1 MAANSNSLSQQLSA
15 HLMSI
20 RYEDLPSEVVSHA
33 KLLLLDLFGVVLGAH
48 GSPEADIMLD
58 SFVQTHLDQKS
69 GSLLWGTNKF
79 ASMPDAALFN
89 GTLAHVLELDDF
101 GGADH
106 SGAVV
111 IPALIAVAKGEGGIS
126 GRKLIEALVIGYEA
140 SRRTLEAAGA
150 YRGHNNV
157 GGWHST
163 GTCGAVGAAC
173 AVAHILNLPI
183 GQMVSAMGFSLTMAG
198 GTWAFQQDGAMSKRL
213 HSGWAA
219 HLGVFAAQLARS
231 GLTGPIFAYEA
242 EWGGFLNTYAKES
255 RDPDKLLGN
264 FGDWFRLLRSGI
276 KPYPCC
282 RDNHSTIDVMIEL
295 HQKLDGDVSQIQ
307 SVDIGCIPEMVQMLN
322 NRNPETV
329 LDAQLS
335 LPHCSSVA
343 LLRGRVQL
351 ADFHLDQLQD
361 EKILAVKQQIH
372 LSENNDLPF
381 DSEPLIKVT
390 FADGTAETFTVPYAK
405 GAPQNP
411 LTVAEVR
418 AKFEMLTHKLLTADT
433 QTALWQAID
442 QIETCED
449 VASLEQYLVVK
460 ATD

>member
-1 MAANSNSLSQQLSA
+1 MAEHSPSLSRQLA
-15 HLMSI
+15 EKLKAI
-20 RYEDLPSEVVSHA
+20 RYETLPDEVIHHA
-33 KLLLLDLFGVVLGAH
+33 KMLLLDLFGVVLGAQ
-48 GSPEADIMLD
+48 GTPEADIMLD
-58 SFVQTHLDQKS
+58 GFVQTHLDREN
-69 GSLLWGTNKF
+69 GSLLWGTHKF

-111 IPALIAVAKGEGGIS
+111 IPALMSVCKGERGIS
-126 GRKLIEALVIGYEA
+126 GRKFIEAMVIGYEA

-150 YRGHNNV
+150 YRGHNNA

-173 AVAHILNLPI
+173 AVAHILDLPI
-183 GQMVSAMGFSLTMAG
+183 DKMVSAIGFSVTMAG

-219 HLGVFAAQLARS
+219 HLGTYSAQLARS
-231 GLTGPIFAYEA
+231 GLTGPEFAFEA

-255 RDPDKLLGN
+255 KDPDKLLEG
-264 FGDWFRLLRSGI
+264 FGDWWRILRSGI

-282 RDNHSTIDVMIEL
+282 RDNHSTIDVMIDL
-295 HQKLDGDVSQIQ
+295 HRRLDGDISQIE
-307 SVDIGCIPEMVQMLN
+307 SIDVGCIPEMVQMLN
-322 NRNPETV
+322 NRSPKTV

-335 LPHCSSVA
+335 LPFCSSVA

-351 ADFHLDQLQD
+351 EDFELDQLEND
-361 EKILAVKQQIH
+361 EILAVKQKIY
-372 LSENNDLPF
+372 LSENKDLPF
-381 DSEPLIKVT
+381 DSEPLITVAFT
-390 FADGTAETFTVPYAK
+390 DGTAESFTVPFAK

-411 LTVAEVR
+411 LTVDEVR
-418 AKFEMLTHKLLTADT
+418 AKFEMLTRKLLSAET
-433 QTALWQAID
+433 QGALWQAID
-442 QIETCED
+442 QIEECDD
-449 VASLEQYLVVK
+449 VAVLEKFL
-460 ATD
+460 TE